1 MTRWPRAPALFLAS
15 YLAGAN
21 ALDPAGICDL
31 SFPRSRQCTTARVR
45 RCNMREIPSALDGAA
60 GVASARRGL
69 DRVPGAGA
77 ARSRLTVRVELN
89 TVRFRQGAGGGPGQ
103 A

>member
-1 MTRWPRAPALFLAS
+1 MS
-15 YLAGAN
+15 
-21 ALDPAGICDL
+21 
-31 SFPRSRQCTTARVR
+31 RVR
-45 RCNMREIPSALDGAA
+45 YIPYMLAGAA
-60 GVASARRGL
+60 GVASGPGAGC
-69 DRVPGAGA
+69 RVPGAGA